1 MGRTERNRRY
11 EELLAIITSVDLI
24 IANASSPLRN
34 FNSSTASRV
43 ITAVS
48 R

>member
-1 MGRTERNRRY
+1 M
-11 EELLAIITSVDLI
+11 TSVLLMTAI
-24 IANASSPLRN
+24 ASSPRRS

-48 R
+48 I